1 MVQGSNSFSSELS
14 QGQEVKPPFKLSSL
28 MITNIWIISVIGLA
42 SILLLVL
49 GDFEGKWVR
58 VLSILALLGAFA
70 VFSAFPGHR
79 KNAPLSVPI
88 SSGGN
93 IYMLVLGLCLIWLPT
108 RDSLYDSA
116 AMFVNTIGIIL
127 LVKAGVFATQRISV
141 VIAAPHKPLSAIGI
155 ICATATGALVTL
167 LALPIAFYDA
177 DFGEAFWKLVVGLVL
192 VGGLSASILCLLV
205 WTYAKSESAARSA
218 RNGVPASSLPQNHS
232 TQVRKMESPEKSFPI
247 SPQEESQSPNM
258 EGGSEDSN
266 QMSFAR
272 PVAPLT
278 FAAPVSAALPWP
290 VFPNGQPLPA
300 KRNGRP
306 DFKALQEVARFYQQ
320 SDEQFFGS

>member
-1 MVQGSNSFSSELS
+1 MAQGNNSLSSELS
-14 QGQEVKPPFKLSSL
+14 QGQEEKPSFKLSSL
-28 MITNIWIISVIGLA
+28 MITNIWIISLIGLA

-79 KNAPLSVPI
+79 KDAPLSVPI

-93 IYMLVLGLCLIWLPT
+93 IYMLVLGLCLIWLPR
-108 RDSLYDSA
+108 RDSLYDPA
-116 AMFVNTIGIIL
+116 AMFVNAIGIII
-127 LVKAGVFATQRISV
+127 LVKAGVFAAQRIS
-141 VIAAPHKPLSAIGI
+141 IAIASPHKPLSTIGI
-155 ICATATGALVTL
+155 ICATATGALVAL

-177 DFGEAFWKLVVGLVL
+177 DFGEVFWKLVVGLVL

-205 WTYAKSESAARSA
+205 WTYGRSELAAREVMNGDPA
-218 RNGVPASSLPQNHS
+218 RSGSHNYASPVQTANPPEASNPASLGEEPRRAPNLA
-232 TQVRKMESPEKSFPI
+232 SF
-247 SPQEESQSPNM
+247 
-258 EGGSEDSN
+258 EDSN

-320 SDEQFFGS
+320 SDEQFFGD